1 MTDDELV
8 SFLNSQFGEAV
19 SRGYT
24 AIHINCVPEDRE
36 ELIRNWSKKKEDTSN
51 RISVSYKMTE
61 SGLTTEEEDEFEDQ
75 WNLELSDNSN
85 DLSEDEEK
93 EFELRWRSKP
103 VYEQLGLA
111 ESMIA
116 GFKEVLCNKIPDAQ
130 EPKRLKAK
138 IRWWQRKKEEKE
150 AAQKRFENVLKRK
163 NDHDNESAEI
173 RRKHGNIGKGK
184 RKHRNPLNAV
194 LDRVDQYFKEDFRVL
209 TYGEFAI
216 KLKNLYKKTEEWE
229 KFDPDRVII
238 DLEDENASIRWKKPN
253 GEEGKP
259 AAWSGLEKRLDRIR
273 KARIQ
278 LISATGGL
286 IPEKS

>member
-1 MTDDELV
+1 MTKCYGKSIWNLPKDELLR
-8 SFLNSQFGEAV
+8 FLDEDLASKVEGEGARV
-19 SRGYT
+19 
-24 AIHINCVPEDRE
+24 ILDEVPEDGIE
-36 ELIRNWSKKKEDTSN
+36 IIEQWKNQNPEVLGGTEVSIKPTS
-51 RISVSYKMTE
+51 
-61 SGLTTEEEDEFEDQ
+61 SGLTAEEEEENRKILFSELPCDRPRVAKARVTELENLANSSEAPEEWKPRRFSAQLKWWKKSLEEAEALDQ
-75 WNLELSDNSN
+75 RNAEEL
-85 DLSEDEEK
+85 
-93 EFELRWRSKP
+93 
-103 VYEQLGLA
+103 
-111 ESMIA
+111 
-116 GFKEVLCNKIPDAQ
+116 
-130 EPKRLKAK
+130 
-138 IRWWQRKKEEKE
+138 QRKNEYDDESEKT
-150 AAQKRFENVLKRK
+150 RK
-163 NDHDNESAEI
+163 AHQ
-173 RRKHGNIGKGK
+173 NIGKGK

>member
-1 MTDDELV
+1 MTKCYGKSIWNLPKDELLR
-8 SFLNSQFGEAV
+8 FLDEDLASKVEGEGARV
-19 SRGYT
+19 
-24 AIHINCVPEDRE
+24 ILDEVPEDGIE
-36 ELIRNWSKKKEDTSN
+36 IIEQWKNQNPEVLGGTEVSIKPTS
-51 RISVSYKMTE
+51 
-61 SGLTTEEEDEFEDQ
+61 SGLTAEEEEENRKILFSELPCDRPRVAKARVTVLENLANSSEAPEEWKPRRFSAQLKWWKKSLEEAEALDQ
-75 WNLELSDNSN
+75 RNAEEL
-85 DLSEDEEK
+85 
-93 EFELRWRSKP
+93 
-103 VYEQLGLA
+103 
-111 ESMIA
+111 
-116 GFKEVLCNKIPDAQ
+116 
-130 EPKRLKAK
+130 
-138 IRWWQRKKEEKE
+138 QRKNEYDDESEKT
-150 AAQKRFENVLKRK
+150 RK
-163 NDHDNESAEI
+163 AHQ
-173 RRKHGNIGKGK
+173 NIGKGK